1 MTPFSPA
8 SSNPSARR
16 PDAAPIDWANV
27 AVETTVMLRLQ
38 ERIDALRKQCSTGY
52 GCGSAC
58 ISLRKECRTT
68 PRSAIGKERLKRL
81 LALAGGGKVAQRGIA
96 PVRGKDA
103 GELAG
108 GIAARRGELASR
120 LRGTRQQAEVS
131 RMKAYRRI
139 SASGQDLARRW
150 ARAGEAARRRGIDS
164 YAGPPNRKKAERA
177 ATVDAAARAFRGAMA
192 GAPGLRYRNAMS
204 QQDTQQRAEKAF
216 RARPRFSTRQRVK
229 KGWS

>member
-1 MTPFSPA
+1 MNRSQ
-8 SSNPSARR
+8 
-16 PDAAPIDWANV
+16 
-27 AVETTVMLRLQ
+27 LQ
-38 ERIDALRKQCSTGY
+38 ALQHRIDALRRRCTTGY
-52 GCGSAC
+52 GCGSTC
-58 ISLRKECRTT
+58 ISLRKECRTS
-68 PRSAIGKERLKRL
+68 PRSAIGKDRLKRL
-81 LALAGGGKVAQRGIA
+81 LALAGGGDSGQRGIA
-96 PVRGKDA
+96 PMRGQEA

-108 GIAARRGELASR
+108 GIAARRGELASQ
-120 LRGTRQQAEVS
+120 LRGTRQQAEASKVKPYS
-131 RMKAYRRI
+131 RI

-204 QQDTQQRAEKAF
+204 QEETQQRAEKAF